1 MMKIFILVLADH
13 CLEESMVG
21 IYMSG
26 SMGANNSLMLTLVAM
41 A

>member
-1 MMKIFILVLADH
+1 MMKIFILVPADH
-13 CLEESMVG
+13 CSEESMVG

-26 SMGANNSLMLTLVAM
+26 PMGANNSLILILVAM